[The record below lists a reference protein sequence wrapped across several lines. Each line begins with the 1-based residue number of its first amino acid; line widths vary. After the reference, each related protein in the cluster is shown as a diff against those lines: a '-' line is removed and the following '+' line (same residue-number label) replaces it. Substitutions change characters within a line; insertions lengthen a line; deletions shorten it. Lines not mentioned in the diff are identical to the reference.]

1 VGTLPVIERKGGVP
15 SYTSQ
20 NDHMFI
26 YLDQTGTLGIQLPKD
41 DLEAFLKLLGNTE
54 ELKKYLE
61 KSYE

>member
-1 VGTLPVIERKGGVP
+1 
-15 SYTSQ
+15 
-20 NDHMFI
+20 MFI